1 MISKRLLSLAAAA
14 AAVGWGGFA
23 QANTFNLNLSGA
35 LADYTVNPSFDCCGF
50 HVDPS
55 FLPLTG
61 LDGTNSILVSQ
72 GDLFTV
78 TVTLDGSLTI
88 PASVTR
94 TDVTLLLTGSAFPS
108 ENTGL
113 ENEVVDF
120 TNLGSEV
127 LHIDSESTTTS
138 SQLAVFNPLFPPNNG
153 ALTFDKIVYSFDVQ
167 TLGQSATL
175 DGASL
180 NFNVLA
186 ASVAVPEPSAWALML
201 VGFGGLG
208 AVLRARRRQA
218 FA

>member
-1 MISKRLLSLAAAA
+1 MIAKRALSLAVAS
-14 AAVGWGGFA
+14 AAVAWGGFA
-23 QANTFNLNLSGA
+23 QAATFNLNLSGA
-35 LADYTVNPSFDCCGF
+35 LADYVVEPSFDCCGF
-50 HVDPS
+50 HVAPS

-61 LDGTNSILVSQ
+61 LDGTDSITVNQ
-72 GDLFTV
+72 GDVFTV

-88 PASVTR
+88 PASVSR

-127 LHIDSESTTTS
+127 LHISGESTTTS
-138 SQLAVFNPLFPPNNG
+138 SQLAVFNPLFPPDNG
-153 ALTFDKIVYSFDVQ
+153 PLTFDQIVYSFDIQ

-180 NFNVLA
+180 NFDRLA
-186 ASVAVPEPSAWALML
+186 ATAGVPEPASWALML
-201 VGFGGLG
+201 LGFGGLG
-208 AVLRARRRQA
+208 VTLRSLRRRA